1 MQSIDP
7 TSLERRDLSRL
18 MGSVVVPRPI
28 AWVSTQDAQ
37 GARNLAPFSFFNLV
51 GYTPPM
57 VMFSVGSRAGE
68 QKDTLRNIEALGE
81 MVIHLPDEQLATAM
95 NATSGE
101 YTAGVDEFD
110 VAGLEAV
117 PSVMVRPPRVAQA
130 PIALEAR
137 LVQVVTVPATGY
149 TIVLAEVVYLHIR
162 DGLLRSNGLID
173 AEAWRPIA
181 RLGGSEYTTLGQVFE
196 MERPKV

>member
-7 TSLERRDLSRL
+7 ASLDRRELSRL

-28 AWVSTQDAQ
+28 AWVSTQDAD
-37 GARNLAPFSFFNLV
+37 GSRNLAPFSFFNLV
-51 GYTPPM
+51 GYSPPT

-68 QKDTLRNIEALGE
+68 SKDTLRNIEALGE

-95 NATSGE
+95 NLTSGE
-101 YTAGVDEFD
+101 YTAGVDEFAL
-110 VAGLEAV
+110 AGLAV
-117 PSVMVRPPRVAQA
+117 EPSVLVRPPRLAQA

-137 LVQVVTVPATGY
+137 LVQTVEVPGANY
-149 TIVLAEVVYLHIR
+149 TIVLAQVVHLHIR
-162 DGLLRSNGLID
+162 DGLLRPNGLID

-181 RLGGSEYTTLGQVFE
+181 RLGGNEYTTLGEIFE
-196 MERPKV
+196 LERPKG